1 MKRHWSSALLAGALA
16 LTLLAAPAQA
26 IQTADSHG
34 VQTVDSGAW
43 FNEKNFP
50 AALYPTAILY
60 SYGLVNGAGTDQYGN
75 ISTGVDQPL
84 TRQEAVTLL
93 VRLLGLEEE
102 AKSGQWDTPF
112 TDLADWAA
120 PYVGCA
126 YAKGMAAGTSAT
138 TFSGEAPITTEQFL
152 TLMLRA
158 LGYSDASGEFSWQD
172 PYALAEEVGLLCPL
186 FSGKGFLRGDAM
198 FICYEALDARPKGRD
213 TTLLEELTA
222 NGAIQKRGVPMLDP
236 STRLKADYETL
247 PQQLDYLKEEF
258 GVNHVTIDFSDYPS
272 FTAFTDQLW
281 NYCQE
286 RNYWAPWPEDIYT
299 FSEKPEELYWEL
311 AAKME
316 GFWALNE
323 RFEEEN
329 TQNYPILAPTDVKN
343 HAWYQ
348 AQADY
353 LADKLPRDLWE
364 QRMELK
370 DVSDTLL
377 RAWSGTD
384 LRLYARSGALNSD
397 DWHIPLEY
405 YTCTALSGEG
415 REGVYMLQ
423 AMDELTALYD
433 QLVDEDMTDYQKVK
447 AIYEGVMARTDYNN
461 TVFNK
466 YQGNSDWDAM
476 LSDPEFV
483 LSQTWLGVVKGADV
497 VCGGYSQAV
506 SSLLDLAGI
515 PNFVVTSY
523 SGDMGHAWNKVLLD
537 GNWYNLDATWGDG
550 GNSSQFFLRS
560 DQAFL
565 RDGHEDYGWDGTS
578 EDALLFPARQDYR

>member
-1 MKRHWSSALLAGALA
+1 M
-16 LTLLAAPAQA
+16 
-26 IQTADSHG
+26 
-34 VQTVDSGAW
+34 
-43 FNEKNFP
+43 
-50 AALYPTAILY
+50 
-60 SYGLVNGAGTDQYGN
+60 
-75 ISTGVDQPL
+75 
-84 TRQEAVTLL
+84 
-93 VRLLGLEEE
+93 
-102 AKSGQWDTPF
+102 
-112 TDLADWAA
+112 
-120 PYVGCA
+120 
-126 YAKGMAAGTSAT
+126 
-138 TFSGEAPITTEQFL
+138 
-152 TLMLRA
+152 
-158 LGYSDASGEFSWQD
+158 
-172 PYALAEEVGLLCPL
+172 
-186 FSGKGFLRGDAM
+186 
-198 FICYEALDARPKGRD
+198 
-213 TTLLEELTA
+213 
-222 NGAIQKRGVPMLDP
+222 
-236 STRLKADYETL
+236 
-247 PQQLDYLKEEF
+247 
-258 GVNHVTIDFSDYPS
+258 
-272 FTAFTDQLW
+272 
-281 NYCQE
+281 
-286 RNYWAPWPEDIYT
+286 
-299 FSEKPEELYWEL
+299 
-311 AAKME
+311 
-316 GFWALNE
+316 
-323 RFEEEN
+323 
-329 TQNYPILAPTDVKN
+329 KN

-397 DWHIPLEY
+397 DWYIPLEY

-415 REGVYMLQ
+415 REGSYMLQ

-523 SGDMGHAWNKVLLD
+523 SSDMSHAWNKVLLD
-537 GNWYNLDATWGDG
+537 GKWYNLDATWGDG
-550 GNSSQFFLRS
+550 GNFSQFFLRS
-560 DQAFL
+560 DQSFL
-565 RDGHEDYGWDGTS
+565 RDGHQDYGWDGTS
-578 EDALLFPARQDYR
+578 EDALLFPAQQDYR